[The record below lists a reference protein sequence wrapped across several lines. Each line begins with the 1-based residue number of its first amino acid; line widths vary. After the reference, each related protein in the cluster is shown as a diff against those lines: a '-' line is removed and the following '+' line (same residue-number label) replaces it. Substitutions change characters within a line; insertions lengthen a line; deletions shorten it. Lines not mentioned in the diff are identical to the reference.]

1 MKALTHKRSNK
12 IDLCLSDKIMN
23 AVVYTL
29 MILLVV
35 VILYPLIYVVSSSFS
50 SGEAVSTGKVL
61 LWPVDFSL
69 QGYKAVFAY
78 KQVWVGYRNT
88 IFYTLVGTA
97 LNLVLTVMV
106 AYPLSRKNLQF
117 RGFYTTLFLITMF
130 FSGGIIPSYI
140 LMTKLHLTNTK
151 WSLIFSGSISVY
163 NMIIMRTFFQNSIPN
178 ELLEAGKIDGIT
190 DIGYLFKVVI
200 PLSKAIFAVITLY
213 YAVGHWNSYF
223 NAMLY
228 LRDETLYPL
237 QLVLRSI
244 LNVGKIDLSQI
255 TDAELIKQMRG
266 LSDLMKYSLI
276 IISSAPIIIAY
287 PFVQRFFEKGVMI
300 GSVKG

>member
-1 MKALTHKRSNK
+1 MNK
-12 IDLCLSDKIMN
+12 TAKKNRIDLCLSDRIMRDI
-23 AVVYTL
+23 VYAL
-29 MILLVV
+29 MFLLILI
-35 VILYPLIYVVSSSFS
+35 ILYPLIYVVSSSFS

-61 LWPVDFSL
+61 LWPVEFSL

-78 KQVWVGYRNT
+78 QQVWVGYRNT
-88 IFYTLVGTA
+88 IFYTVAGTL
-97 LNLVLTVMV
+97 LNLTLTIMA
-106 AYPLSRKNLQF
+106 AYPLSRKNFQF
-117 RGFYTTLFLITMF
+117 RNFYMTLFLIIMF
-130 FSGGIIPSYI
+130 FSGGIIPNYI
-140 LMTKLHLTNTK
+140 LMTKLHLTNTR
-151 WSLIFSGSISVY
+151 WSLILSGSISVY

-178 ELLEAGKIDGIT
+178 ELLEAAKIDGIT
-190 DIGYLFKVVI
+190 DIGYLLKVVL
-200 PLSKAIFAVITLY
+200 PLSKSILAVITLY
-213 YAVGHWNSYF
+213 YAVAHWNSYF

-228 LRDETLYPL
+228 LRDESLYPL

-244 LNVGKIDLSQI
+244 LNVGKVDLSQI
-255 TDAELIKQMRG
+255 TDAEIIKQMRG